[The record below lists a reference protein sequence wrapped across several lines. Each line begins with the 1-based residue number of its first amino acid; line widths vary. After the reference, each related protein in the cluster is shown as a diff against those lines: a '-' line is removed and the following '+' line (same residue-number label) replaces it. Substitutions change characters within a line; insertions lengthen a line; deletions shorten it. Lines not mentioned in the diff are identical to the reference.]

1 MRGFAL
7 LRTNEF
13 DLCHIGFSESRFWEN
28 EAL

>member
-7 LRTNEF
+7 SGMKEF
-13 DLCHIGFSESRFWEN
+13 TLCHIGFSESRFWEN

>member
-7 LRTNEF
+7 FGIF
-13 DLCHIGFSESRFWEN
+13 DFALCHIGFSESRFWEN